1 MAGASAALVTAAR
14 VPLGALL
21 LVAYDHVLRAQQ
33 QQQQREQ
40 RDESE

>member
-21 LVAYDHVLRAQQ
+21 VVAYDRVMRSQ

>member
-21 LVAYDHVLRAQQ
+21 VVAYDRVMRSQQ

>member
-33 QQQQREQ
+33 QQQREQ
-40 RDESE
+40 HDESE